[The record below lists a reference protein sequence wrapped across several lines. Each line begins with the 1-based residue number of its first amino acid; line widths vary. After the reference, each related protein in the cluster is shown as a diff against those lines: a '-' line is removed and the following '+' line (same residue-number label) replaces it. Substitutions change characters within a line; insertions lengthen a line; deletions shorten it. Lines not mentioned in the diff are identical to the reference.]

1 MNNNKKYK
9 VKVQQGNEPAIMFQ
23 ALVRTFRYLH
33 EEEVVGL
40 CPNCGQYLILSGK
53 LCFGCG
59 YDGHLCCKEEAQND
73 VEHYFDKEL

>member
-1 MNNNKKYK
+1 MEINNNKKRN
-9 VKVQQGNEPAIMFQ
+9 VKVEQGNEPAITFM

-40 CPNCGQYLILSGK
+40 CPQCGQYLILSGK

-59 YDGHLCCKEEAQND
+59 YDHSANADVQN
-73 VEHYFDKEL
+73 LL